1 MKQYI
6 SKLLMAV
13 VAVWGLA
20 SCTDTDMPALTT
32 YDAQESLGTWVSEN
46 TDDGTTY
53 YVALSLKK
61 TVVPAAE
68 DGAQPT
74 VKVDTV
80 GTLYMTDGTDTYVA
94 ANGTLSYDAKVGM
107 STLDFANTPFRY
119 PMHVYLARQTS
130 KTRMSVQLF
139 IYEVY
144 QGKVYEQKLVA
155 FNGIPSKG
163 VAIAG
168 ENLFWGNADGTFYIQ
183 FNADGTCAYQTEA
196 VPEGTGTYTYDAATG
211 TGSVTLADGT
221 TYTIGYNADNALT
234 LTNGTTTMVMSCE

>member
-1 MKQYI
+1 
-6 SKLLMAV
+6 
-13 VAVWGLA
+13 
-20 SCTDTDMPALTT
+20 
-32 YDAQESLGTWVSEN
+32 
-46 TDDGTTY
+46 
-53 YVALSLKK
+53 
-61 TVVPAAE
+61 
-68 DGAQPT
+68 
-74 VKVDTV
+74 
-80 GTLYMTDGTDTYVA
+80 MTNGTDTYVA

-107 STLDFANTPFRY
+107 STLDFANTPFRS

-196 VPEGTGTYTYDAATG
+196 IPEGTGTYTYDAATG

-221 TYTIGYNADNALT
+221 TYTIGYNADNAMT

>member
-1 MKQYI
+1 
-6 SKLLMAV
+6 MAV

-20 SCTDTDMPALTT
+20 SCTDADMPALTT

-68 DGAQPT
+68 DGAQPI

-94 ANGTLSYDAKVGM
+94 ANGTLSYNAKVGM

-119 PMHVYLARQTS
+119 PMHVYLARQTC

-139 IYEVY
+139 IYE
-144 QGKVYEQKLVA
+144 GKLEQKLVA

-168 ENLFWGNADGTFYIQ
+168 KNLIWGNADGTFYIQ
-183 FNADGTCAYQTEA
+183 FHADGTCAYQTEA
-196 VPEGTGTYTYDAATG
+196 TTEGTGTYTYNAATG
-211 TGSVTLADGT
+211 TGSVTLSDGT
-221 TYTIGYNADNALT
+221 TYTIGYNADNAMT

>member
-1 MKQYI
+1 
-6 SKLLMAV
+6 MAV

-20 SCTDTDMPALTT
+20 SCTDADMPALTT

-74 VKVDTV
+74 VKVDTI

-107 STLDFANTPFRY
+107 STLDFANTPFRS

-144 QGKVYEQKLVA
+144 QGKVYEQKLIA

-168 ENLFWGNADGTFYIQ
+168 ESLFWGNADGTFYIQ
-183 FNADGTCAYQTEA
+183 FTPMVL
-196 VPEGTGTYTYDAATG
+196 VPIKQRL
-211 TGSVTLADGT
+211 SLKVQ
-221 TYTIGYNADNALT
+221 ALT
-234 LTNGTTTMVMSCE
+234 PTMRLLAQAQLPWPTVQHTPLATMPTMP